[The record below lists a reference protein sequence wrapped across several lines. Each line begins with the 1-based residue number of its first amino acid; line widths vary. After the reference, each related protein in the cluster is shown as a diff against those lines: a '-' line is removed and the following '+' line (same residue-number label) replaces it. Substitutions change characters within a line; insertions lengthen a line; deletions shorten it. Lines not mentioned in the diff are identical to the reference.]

1 MNRNYNKYG
10 GFVLNSNSNKINL
23 LVKLTFGTC
32 LITSNFSNALTI
44 IDANNI
50 GEYTEKGIAVTT
62 DDIVIQNLTDSSLP
76 HINLAKNKISAIKSQ
91 VAGKKITIDS
101 GLDEFVI
108 QTNGAGNYNS
118 AFNIHAHSGGKVDV
132 LSDIRL
138 NVQDGTGIYLA
149 SGGKGNFAK
158 KVIIDGTGVANHS
171 FIGIRAYNGSNTIK
185 TDGNFDGEVI
195 IQSIGDSSYGILSLL
210 NNNPNAIGIN
220 LNFNDKV
227 TINMTGANSV
237 GVSAQEQVGA
247 NPNADSVINF
257 NNGLDVITA
266 NGNAIEMEQ
275 SAGKISINSGT
286 NTNNI
291 VSVNH
296 NSHKAIYANTGQVT
310 VQGKSYIKGDI
321 YAKDKGQIDLDLTDG
336 SLLLTA
342 INNALNET
350 PEEKGN
356 INVTMTGSQSQWRMT
371 DSSYI
376 DSLILNNNAK
386 ISFGYDYETPNRINN
401 LNGSNSMLLTANSL
415 SGNGLFEL
423 RTSLGNNFANDLI
436 KITGSLQATGEHNIS
451 IKDDYTGS
459 AMVNGNEKMT
469 LVETEGGGAKFNLI
483 SPSIDIGPYQFNKLT
498 KVTNER
504 NNGSEDWV
512 LSATNSESANPIKP
526 SKPHLT
532 NTAQNAANIL
542 NSNYLL
548 SYIETQT
555 LHQRMGKL
563 RRNETVAGDAWGH
576 IYSGKLSSFNDNRLS
591 DFAMNYYGLQLGIDR
606 RIEDNR
612 QDVYYGFMGGYSRG
626 NIDHHVGDGNTTG
639 YYAAIYGTILDQSG
653 LYIDALA
660 KYMIMKNKFNT
671 TTGGGYLV
679 KGDGNT
685 NGVSI
690 GIEVGQRFYLSPAL
704 NSNQGWYIEP
714 QTQLTYSRQGSTV
727 IKATNG
733 LRTELNSYNSLHSRA
748 SIILGN
754 NFSQDNNIIDVYL
767 KTGYVKE
774 FAGQTSYVFNNTAKE
789 KYDFAG
795 NWWDNGIGV
804 NMQFNNHHNIYADVV
819 YSLGNKFDQKQV
831 NMGYRYS
838 FS

>member
-10 GFVLNSNSNKINL
+10 GFVLKRNSDKINL
-23 LVKLTFGTC
+23 LFKLTFGTC
-32 LITSNFSNALTI
+32 LVTSHFSNALTI

-50 GEYTEKGIAVTT
+50 EKYTENGITVST
-62 DDIVIQNLTDSSLP
+62 DDIIIQNITDSSLP

-91 VAGKKITIDS
+91 VAGKTITIDT
-101 GLDEFVI
+101 GFDEFII
-108 QTNGAGNYNS
+108 QTNGTGHYNS
-118 AFNIHAHSGGKVDV
+118 AFNIHAHSDGKVDV

-158 KVIIDGTGVANHS
+158 KVIINGSGVSNHS

-185 TDGNFDGEVI
+185 TDGNFDDKVV
-195 IQSIGDSSYGILSLL
+195 IQSIGNSSYGILSLL

-227 TINMTGANSV
+227 TINMNGDYSV
-237 GVSAQEQVGA
+237 GVAALQQAGA

-266 NGNAIEMEQ
+266 NGNAIEMKQ
-275 SAGKISINSGT
+275 SAGKIFIDSGT

-296 NSHKAIYANTGQVT
+296 KSHKAIYANTGQVT

-336 SLLLTA
+336 SILLTA
-342 INNALNET
+342 INNAHNNTL
-350 PEEKGN
+350 EEKGN

-376 DSLILNNNAK
+376 DSLVLNNNAK
-386 ISFGYDYETPNRINN
+386 VSFGYDYATPNNIKN
-401 LNGSNSMLLTANSL
+401 LNGSNNMLLTANSL
-415 SGNGLFEL
+415 SGNGIFEL
-423 RTSLGNNFANDLI
+423 RTSLGNNFANDLL
-436 KITGSLQATGEHNIS
+436 KITGSLQAKGNHNIS

-459 AMVNGNEKMT
+459 AMVDGNEKIT
-469 LVETEGGGAKFNLI
+469 LVETEGGGANFNLI

-512 LSATNSESANPIKP
+512 LSATNSESDNPVKP
-526 SKPHLT
+526 SRPHLT

-548 SYIETQT
+548 NYIETQT
-555 LHQRMGKL
+555 LLQRMGKL
-563 RRNETVAGDAWGH
+563 RRNETTAADAWGR
-576 IYSGKLSSFNDNRLS
+576 IYSGKLSSFNDKRLS
-591 DFAMNYYGLQLGIDR
+591 DFTMNYYGLQLGLDR
-606 RIEDNR
+606 KIEVNNG
-612 QDVYYGFMGGYSRG
+612 DVYYGIMGGYSRG

-639 YYAAIYGTILDQSG
+639 YYASIYGTILDQSG

-660 KYMIMKNKFNT
+660 KYMIMENKFNSR
-671 TTGGGYLV
+671 TGGGYLV
-679 KGDGNT
+679 KGDGDT
-685 NGVSI
+685 NGLSI
-690 GIEVGQRFYLSPAL
+690 GIEVGQRFYFSPAL

-714 QTQLTYSRQGSTV
+714 QTQLTYSHQGSTV
-727 IKATNG
+727 ITATNG
-733 LRTELNSYNSLHSRA
+733 LKTKLNSYDSLLSRA
-748 SIILGN
+748 SIIIGN
-754 NFSQDNNIIDVYL
+754 NFSQNNNIIDVYL

-774 FAGQTSYVFNNTAKE
+774 FAGQTSYVFNHVAKE
-789 KYDFAG
+789 KYNFAG

-804 NMQFNNHHNIYADVV
+804 NMQFNNQHNLYVDAV

-831 NMGYRYS
+831 NIGYRYS